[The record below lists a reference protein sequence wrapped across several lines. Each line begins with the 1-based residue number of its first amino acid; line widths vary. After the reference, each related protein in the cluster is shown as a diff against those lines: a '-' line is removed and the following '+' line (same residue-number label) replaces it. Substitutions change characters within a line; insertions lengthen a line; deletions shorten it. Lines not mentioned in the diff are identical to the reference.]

1 MHLDTHLSISMK
13 TYRNPLIISVQH
25 AEKGHSGSASKI
37 KLNKYNSRKD
47 QIRNI
52 NQKHILYR
60 RSEELLALRTSH
72 HLLTTTAAAM
82 ATVMPAMPPAPE
94 TAKMALELH
103 WGLGMGSHLIPL
115 PLKTNQSAYLIEG
128 LSAGWKEIFFI
139 SNIF

>member
-25 AEKGHSGSASKI
+25 AENGHSGSASKI

-60 RSEELLALRTSH
+60 RSEELLALRTSR
-72 HLLTTTAAAM
+72 HLLTTTAAAAM
-82 ATVMPAMPPAPE
+82 ATVMPAMPPALE
-94 TAKMALELH
+94 MAKMALELH
-103 WGLGMGSHLIPL
+103 WGLGTGSHLIPL
-115 PLKTNQSAYLIEG
+115 PLKTNQSAYLIEA
-128 LSAGWKEIFFI
+128 LSAGWKENFFY
-139 SNIF
+139 F